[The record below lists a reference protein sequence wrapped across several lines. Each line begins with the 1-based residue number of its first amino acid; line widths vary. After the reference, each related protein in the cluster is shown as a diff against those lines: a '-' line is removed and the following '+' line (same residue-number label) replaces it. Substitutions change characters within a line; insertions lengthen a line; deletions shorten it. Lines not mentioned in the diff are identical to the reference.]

1 MPISLE
7 IMPLEPV
14 APEPPPPKTMVVRY
28 GYLKLIG
35 EFQSD
40 VREKV
45 GCGSRLVV
53 RTSRGIEMAEMLTT
67 VCGNGGCNKSITR
80 DRLLDYIEQSGGEDF
95 PFTDRGRV
103 LRLAIPQDMAE
114 QQRLDSQRDEYLKI
128 SRSMVEVHRVPMKI
142 VEVEFLLGGEKVIFY
157 FTSEHRV
164 DFRSLVRD
172 MAHQLHARIDFRQVG
187 ARDEARL
194 VADYEKCGQHCCCK
208 QFLKVLTPIS
218 MRSAKVQK
226 ATLDPAKISGRCGR
240 LMCCLRYED
249 ETYEDLRKRLPKKN
263 TRVLTADGEAW
274 VMEGQILTQLVLVQY
289 DNGKQAAVPMESIE
303 AFDLPKPIHS
313 SGRAMQFPGDGDE
326 AAAGA
331 PRRGP
336 GDGAAGQRG
345 PHHTATPGPQN
356 RLVGGPPGKPP
367 HTGPRRESGK
377 PGTPPAPRN
386 HGGNDDNR
394 GNRRSQQQ
402 PPRRGPNQPPRA
414 GPPPS
419 PAVPP
424 PQPPADIG

>member
-7 IMPLEPV
+7 IMPLDPV
-14 APEPPPPKTMVVRY
+14 PPAPPPPKTMVVRY

-53 RTSRGIEMAEMLTT
+53 RTSRGVEMAEMLTT

-80 DRLLDYIEQSGGEDF
+80 DKLLDYIDQSGGRDY
-95 PFTDRGRV
+95 PFTDSGRV
-103 LRLAIPQDMAE
+103 LRLATAQDMAE
-114 QQRLDSQRDEYLKI
+114 QQRLDNQKSEYLKI

-142 VEVEFLLGGEKVIFY
+142 VDVEFLLGGEKVIFY
-157 FTSEHRV
+157 FISEHRV

-172 MAHQLHARIDFRQVG
+172 MAHQLHARVELRQVG

-249 ETYEDLRKRLPKKN
+249 ETYEDLRKRLPRKN
-263 TRVLTADGEAW
+263 SRVRTANGEGW
-274 VMEGQILTQLVLVQY
+274 VVDGQILTQLVLVQY
-289 DNGKQAAVPMESIE
+289 DNGTQAAVPMENIE
-303 AFDLPKPIHS
+303 AFDLPKPLNS
-313 SGRAMQFPGDGDE
+313 SGRAMQFPGDGQDVPS
-326 AAAGA
+326 AM
-331 PRRGP
+331 PLRSP
-336 GDGAAGQRG
+336 G
-345 PHHTATPGPQN
+345 T
-356 RLVGGPPGKPP
+356 GKPDGPLPMP
-367 HTGPRRESGK
+367 HPGTSPQSRPHPSSPRRESGN
-377 PGTPPAPRN
+377 PPASPGQRRS
-386 HGGNDDNR
+386 GNDQNSGGQKR
-394 GNRRSQQQ
+394 GSHGHRGPRSL
-402 PPRRGPNQPPRA
+402 PRRGSGLPPR
-414 GPPPS
+414 GEINPQVPEPPP
-419 PAVPP
+419 
-424 PQPPADIG
+424 DTR

>member
-1 MPISLE
+1 MDLARICVILIGRYAMPISLE

-14 APEPPPPKTMVVRY
+14 TPEPPPPKTMVVRY

-40 VREKV
+40 VREKA

-53 RTSRGIEMAEMLTT
+53 RTSRGVEMAEMLTT

-80 DRLLDYIEQSGGEDF
+80 DRLLDYIDQSGGKDF
-95 PFTDRGRV
+95 PFTDSGRV
-103 LRLAIPQDMAE
+103 LRLATAQDMAE

-128 SRSMVEVHRVPMKI
+128 SRTMVEVHRVPMKI

-172 MAHQLHARIDFRQVG
+172 MAHQLHARIDLRQVG

-218 MRSAKVQK
+218 MRAAKVQK

-263 TRVLTADGEAW
+263 SRVRTKDGEAW
-274 VMEGQILTQLVLVQY
+274 VLDGQILTQLVLLQY
-289 DNGKQAAVPMESIE
+289 DNGNQAAVPMESIE
-303 AFDLPKPIHS
+303 AFDLPKPVHS
-313 SGRAMQFPGDGDE
+313 SGRAMQFPGDGVE
-326 AAAGA
+326 AASET

-336 GDGAAGQRG
+336 GGPGNPSAAARNRPASGQ
-345 PHHTATPGPQN
+345 
-356 RLVGGPPGKPP
+356 
-367 HTGPRRESGK
+367 TGRPANAGTRRESK
-377 PGTPPAPRN
+377 RQSSPPGPR
-386 HGGNDDNR
+386 HQGGDKNDR
-394 GNRRSQQQ
+394 GNRRPQQ
-402 PPRRGPNQPPRA
+402 QPPRA
-414 GPPPS
+414 GPPPGRTT
-419 PAVPP
+419 PP
-424 PQPPADIG
+424 QQPPADPG

>member
-14 APEPPPPKTMVVRY
+14 TPAPPPPKTMVVRY

-40 VREKV
+40 VKEKV
-45 GCGSRLVV
+45 GCGSRMVV
-53 RTSRGIEMAEMLTT
+53 RSSRGVEMAEMLTT

-80 DRLLDYIEQSGGEDF
+80 DKLLDYVEQSGGKDF
-95 PFTDRGRV
+95 PFSDSGRV
-103 LRLAIPQDMAE
+103 LRVATAQDIAE
-114 QQRLDSQRDEYLKI
+114 QARLDSQRAHYLKI

-142 VEVEFLLGGEKVIFY
+142 VDVEFLLGGEKVVFY
-157 FTSEHRV
+157 FLSEHRV

-172 MAHQLHARIDFRQVG
+172 MAHQLHARIDLRQVG

-249 ETYEDLRKRLPKKN
+249 ETYEDLRKRLPRKHS
-263 TRVLTADGEAW
+263 RVRTAEGEAW
-274 VMEGQILTQLVLVQY
+274 VMDGQILTQLVLVEY
-289 DNGKQAAVPMESIE
+289 DNGNRAAVPMENIV
-303 AFDLPKPIHS
+303 AFDVPKPLNAE
-313 SGRAMQFPGDGDE
+313 GRAKQFPGDGE
-326 AAAGA
+326 NAAPAL
-331 PRRGP
+331 PRSGQNPRKP
-336 GDGAAGQRG
+336 GDQGQNR
-345 PHHTATPGPQN
+345 PVSGPQN
-356 RLVGGPPGKPP
+356 RPPSAPPRPRTDTPGKSVQRNAGNQNAAGQGK
-367 HTGPRRESGK
+367 HSGNTGPRNQ
-377 PGTPPAPRN
+377 PRQ
-386 HGGNDDNR
+386 G
-394 GNRRSQQQ
+394 Q
-402 PPRRGPNQPPRA
+402 NQPPRPKPNA
-414 GPPPS
+414 DS
-419 PAVPP
+419 NVPP
-424 PQPPADIG
+424 PQPPPMEP